1 MQAVQD
7 FYNNTNFK
15 DIVNQKA
22 NEAYTYISNPTSEK
36 VASALEI
43 GGLAGVVAG
52 TVNVANGH
60 KARGVKNIL
69 TGALA
74 AGSASVVRAL
84 NECYQKE
91 ANSFWGFFFGPST
104 KTLGVLDKMICSP
117 KQFTDQVMDKAKEQ
131 TLNYAWGAGVA
142 TTVGGSVDFLNGNRK
157 RGATVA
163 LMGAAATAAT
173 YFIKV

>member
-1 MQAVQD
+1 MQTVQN

-22 NEAYTYISNPTSEK
+22 NEAYSYISNPTSEK
-36 VASALEI
+36 VASALEV
-43 GGLAGVVAG
+43 GGLVGVVAG
-52 TVNVANGH
+52 ATDFANG
-60 KARGVKNIL
+60 KKVRGTKTII

-74 AGSASVVRAL
+74 AASASLVRTL
-84 NECYQKE
+84 SECYQNQK
-91 ANSFWGFFFGPST
+91 SSFFGPST
-104 KTLGVLDKMICSP
+104 TSLGVLDKMICSP
-117 KQFTDQVMDKAKEQ
+117 KQFTDNVMDKAKEQ
-131 TLNYAWGAGVA
+131 APNYIWGAGVA

-163 LMGAAATAAT
+163 LLGAAATAAT